1 MAGFNMTKS
10 MVASAQDPRIFE
22 INSIGTS
29 TRKRCRSTASRI
41 IFCISTKGALPASTD
56 SFESIP
62 ESCDWARD
70 SALLRIVH
78 TPIYLADPTSGAL
91 CGLVC
96 AGYNFAHPDELPLSY
111 VATLWPMLTRVIS
124 MDRGEAY
131 PRGVEYPMI
140 DPVSVE
146 EPHG

>member
-1 MAGFNMTKS
+1 MPINGVANHILHLDKGRASGFDRLFRKHPGELRLGQGLG
-10 MVASAQDPRIFE
+10 AAQE
-22 INSIGTS
+22 CS
-29 TRKRCRSTASRI
+29 
-41 IFCISTKGALPASTD
+41 
-56 SFESIP
+56 
-62 ESCDWARD
+62 
-70 SALLRIVH
+70 H
-78 TPIYLADPTSGAL
+78 PIYIADPTSGAL
-91 CGLVC
+91 RGLVC
-96 AGYNFAHPDELPLSY
+96 AGYNFAHPDALPLSY